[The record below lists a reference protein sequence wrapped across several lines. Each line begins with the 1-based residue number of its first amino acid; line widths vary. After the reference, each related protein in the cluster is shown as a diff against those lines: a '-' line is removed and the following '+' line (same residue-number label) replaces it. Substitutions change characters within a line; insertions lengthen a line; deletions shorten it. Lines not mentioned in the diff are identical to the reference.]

1 MISRVRS
8 IFPVLMLLSCI
19 VLLWSQVVPSGKKIS
34 SIEISLDGPKT
45 LGKSFLLQN
54 LQVEVGMIYDP
65 NSIDKS
71 IRNLIATG
79 SVDDVKVFYDPK
91 KSSAEGVALIFKV
104 KAKARI
110 SQIRFSGNDKLSD
123 KKLEKTISLTVGD
136 LFDDSEFKSDQL
148 ALEKLYLEKGY
159 WNAKISSKRDSIWIR
174 TRYQIH

>member
-1 MISRVRS
+1 M
-8 IFPVLMLLSCI
+8 
-19 VLLWSQVVPSGKKIS
+19 
-34 SIEISLDGPKT
+34 
-45 LGKSFLLQN
+45 LQN

-148 ALEKLYLEKGY
+148 ALEKLYLEKGILECKNFLSDLKKT
-159 WNAKISSKRDSIWIR
+159 NANGGIEILFSRLKKMKKGRLDESSFWE
-174 TRYQIH
+174 